1 MVRANRPR
9 FSPGMILATRNA
21 LERLPQHEMQRALAR
36 HLAGDWGDCCP
47 ADAEANDTA
56 LLNGDRLLS
65 VYHTADQIKFWIIT
79 VADRSATNILLPED
93 Y

>member
-21 LERLPQHEMQRALAR
+21 LQRLPQYEMQRALAR

-47 ADAEANDTA
+47 ADAEANDAA